1 MPEEVLKKLNHSV
14 SCIHSSNV
22 CIMSDKKASII
33 QSNEMMISEGK
44 KNKCVNWSVLIA
56 AIFTN
61 QMCY

>member
-1 MPEEVLKKLNHSV
+1 MITVSNIRKCLKKFKKKLNHSV

-44 KNKCVNWSVLIA
+44 KNKCVN
-56 AIFTN
+56 
-61 QMCY
+61 

>member
-44 KNKCVNWSVLIA
+44 KNKCVN
-56 AIFTN
+56 
-61 QMCY
+61 